1 MVLTLLIAVGGVW
14 ITRPSTL
21 AWLILPRA
29 TKALGGPVTA
39 SRIALEGFDTL
50 VLEDLRVRVD
60 GWKDDAGQL
69 AYADRIRVRFSPWA
83 LLIGAIDVRSV
94 SANRLELRLV
104 ERADGSGNFSILD
117 LKPER
122 KPDEPEKPDERK
134 DTVTLPAVTIGELV
148 VENGVDASTGYR
160 ALGELRFRGELRQN
174 SDRPTHYDLL
184 LTGRPDAEGNL
195 AIGAIRGGFSPSAQ
209 ELSLEVDDLVVKDH
223 ELAIA
228 PTAVRDWTRRLSLD
242 GKLRRA
248 KFDYSPTTEPSAELD
263 VEGVAIDLP
272 LDLLGEEG
280 LSTAWSGFAGGK
292 AVPMRS
298 TPRMTVREGSLR
310 VWADRAELRNLKGEL
325 GARDPAA
332 RVIPVPF
339 ECAFT
344 IDIPRESMEP
354 FDWEKRDA
362 WLEQA
367 LRIAPFTL
375 SATIPSFSSPV
386 IAPGAP
392 DTLQLPAPAVKIIS
406 DFNIVQWTIDVETR
420 FERGTPTKDRKPA
433 PFRSTGTLNLKDCAG
448 AFEEFPYPLEA
459 VTGTITFEGDD
470 IVVER
475 IVGQGRRPKPAA
487 DPAKDSTPAGPPIVE
502 APREEA
508 PITVAIE
515 GRLDGVSTGAEIDLN
530 IICEDAPIDGTLF
543 ASFDGGT
550 REALELLFDERAA
563 ANLSRAGLLPDAN
576 ALVAQRQQLARL
588 GDGDATK
595 ATRERLGRSIAA
607 GPFALGGRC
616 GFRMRVYSPAGFGQP
631 IIVTGDIE
639 VRKAGVLFGR
649 FPYPLRL
656 ERGAVQLLDEAI
668 VFSGGGLSAVTPAGG
683 LFTVS
688 GSVRIPRDGKG
699 GRDLLPLMQISDKD
713 DALNPALLAAIP
725 HSGEEV
731 PSGWPGQQYAP
742 GGELLRA
749 LGLSGSMEMNGV
761 VTSKPDGS
769 EDYRFKIAFSEGLA
783 APDAEG
789 RTWLATQGLEWPAEF
804 TLEECSARIDIVPER
819 VSFDQCVGRHGTGSI
834 VASGFDDLNGPNSLV
849 EVELH
854 DLPVDR
860 AFEGFLAGDSKTA
873 QDRFARYGPTG
884 AIDGSVRRSVG
895 AKGSETRGTFSPDW
909 LEVTLDGSRVRAE
922 RIAGRIALDERG
934 LRAESLE
941 FRLTDGNQ
949 DDGILRLS
957 GPLSTSA
964 TNASSALDARLSNCR
979 FESPLVRELLAPR
992 ADAVVDWMR
1001 SSNATGRFDA
1011 HYARGAKESIEVTP
1025 KSLAA
1030 GARDARVEILFDET
1044 SSIDAGEDGV
1054 RWKVAARFAPG
1065 SGATA
1070 EPAQSLEGGTVRAEG
1085 TVEVPTNE
1093 GVSATASLVSSLHI
1107 DAPRLTRALRAQLP
1121 PPLDTS
1127 SAAIDLLSEGPFTL
1141 AIDEMSAR
1149 WRSGLDSTSVAGASA
1164 TGEPTTASNDDAVDV
1179 YRLKGEATLSK
1190 AGFSSG
1196 VAFSALD
1203 GRLPFSLDYEP
1214 RAPKP
1219 VRFESTLHADRAIVF
1234 ERPMGAAEVRIATDA
1249 TGDALSIEGAGDFG
1263 LGRFDLVAATDFKAN
1278 TYRARVRLAGADYAL
1293 VADPKRS
1300 PERNVS
1306 NRGSDGR
1313 LEGYLEISGP
1323 MGSKS
1328 EHVSG
1333 RAGLGRI
1340 AVRDARLADAP
1351 IALRALQLTQLMLP
1365 LSASLNALDTTFRI
1379 EGDTVVI
1386 DPCTLTTGT
1395 LTLSG
1400 AGKLDIPTFA
1410 LAMRF
1415 FPKGTV
1421 PILSDVIGAVTNQLF
1436 AIDIGGTLGEPVSK
1450 IVPIPSASAMPT
1462 MNPAATTPAPASP
1475 QPASPEPASPAPPA
1489 SEAPATGTSPPA
1501 TPATAPPDP
1510 NAPEPQETPKSPPAP
1525 PTTPPAE
1532 RRQ

>member
-1 MVLTLLIAVGGVW
+1 MPDPRTPVPNPGSIPGSTHNASSSQSKQGKPRRPGRARRLLLRALAVLALLTVVGGVW

-29 TKALGGPVTA
+29 SKALGGPVTA
-39 SRIALEGFDTL
+39 SRIALEGLDTL

-83 LLIGAIDVRSV
+83 LLIGAIHVRSV

-117 LKPER
+117 LKPEKKPEEPK
-122 KPDEPEKPDERK
+122 KPDEKSEL
-134 DTVTLPAVTIGELV
+134 VTLPAVTIGELV
-148 VENGVDASTGYR
+148 VENGVEASTGYR

-248 KFDYSPTTEPSAELD
+248 RFDYSPTTEPSAELD

-280 LSTAWSGFAGGK
+280 LSTAWSGFAGGQ

-392 DTLQLPAPAVKIIS
+392 DTLQPPAPAVKIIS
-406 DFNIVQWTIDVETR
+406 DFNIVRWTIDVETR

-475 IVGQGRRPKPAA
+475 IVGQGRPRKPATEA
-487 DPAKDSTPAGPPIVE
+487 TGAAETSAETSAEKSAAGNTAPATPPTDE
-502 APREEA
+502 SPR
-508 PITVAIE
+508 TVVIE
-515 GRLDGVSTGAEIDLN
+515 GRLDGVSTGAEIDLS
-530 IICEDAPIDGTLF
+530 ITCDDAPIDGTLF

-563 ANLSRAGLLPDAN
+563 ANLARAGLLPDAN

-595 ATRERLGRSIAA
+595 AARERLGRSIAA

-631 IIVTGDIE
+631 ILVTGDIE

-668 VFSGGGLSAVTPAGG
+668 VLGGGGLSAVTPAGG

-725 HSGEEV
+725 HSGDEV
-731 PSGWPGQQYAP
+731 PRGWPGEQYAP

-789 RTWLATQGLEWPAEF
+789 REWLATQGLEWPAEF

-819 VSFDQCVGRHGTGSI
+819 VSFDQCVGRHGSGSI
-834 VASGFDDLNGPNSLV
+834 VASGFDDLDGPNSVV

-992 ADAVVDWMR
+992 AGAVVDWMR
-1001 SSNATGRFDA
+1001 SNNATGRFDA
-1011 HYARGAKESIEVTP
+1011 HYALGAKESIEVTP
-1025 KSLAA
+1025 TSLAA

-1044 SSIDAGEDGV
+1044 SSIDADENGV
-1054 RWKVAARFAPG
+1054 RWTVSARFAPG

-1070 EPAQSLEGGTVRAEG
+1070 EPTQGLEGGTVRAEG
-1085 TVEVPTNE
+1085 AIEVPTNAA
-1093 GVSATASLVSSLHI
+1093 VSATASLASSLHI

-1121 PPLDTS
+1121 PPLDSS
-1127 SAAIDLLSEGPFTL
+1127 SAAIDLVSEGRFTL

-1149 WRSGLDSTSVAGASA
+1149 WRSGLDNTPAATAADTS
-1164 TGEPTTASNDDAVDV
+1164 EPTEASSTEAVDL
-1179 YRLKGEATLSK
+1179 YKLKGEATLSK
-1190 AGFSSG
+1190 ASFASG
-1196 VAFSALD
+1196 VTFSALD
-1203 GRLPFSLDYEP
+1203 GRLPFSLEYEP
-1214 RAPKP
+1214 RAP
-1219 VRFESTLHADRAIVF
+1219 
-1234 ERPMGAAEVRIATDA
+1234 
-1249 TGDALSIEGAGDFG
+1249 
-1263 LGRFDLVAATDFKAN
+1263 
-1278 TYRARVRLAGADYAL
+1278 
-1293 VADPKRS
+1293 
-1300 PERNVS
+1300 
-1306 NRGSDGR
+1306 
-1313 LEGYLEISGP
+1313 
-1323 MGSKS
+1323 
-1328 EHVSG
+1328 
-1333 RAGLGRI
+1333 
-1340 AVRDARLADAP
+1340 
-1351 IALRALQLTQLMLP
+1351 
-1365 LSASLNALDTTFRI
+1365 
-1379 EGDTVVI
+1379 
-1386 DPCTLTTGT
+1386 
-1395 LTLSG
+1395 
-1400 AGKLDIPTFA
+1400 
-1410 LAMRF
+1410 
-1415 FPKGTV
+1415 
-1421 PILSDVIGAVTNQLF
+1421 
-1436 AIDIGGTLGEPVSK
+1436 
-1450 IVPIPSASAMPT
+1450 
-1462 MNPAATTPAPASP
+1462 
-1475 QPASPEPASPAPPA
+1475 
-1489 SEAPATGTSPPA
+1489 
-1501 TPATAPPDP
+1501 
-1510 NAPEPQETPKSPPAP
+1510 
-1525 PTTPPAE
+1525 
-1532 RRQ
+1532 